1 MNLCSVELIRKYLE
15 KMIVFFGQD
24 AATFLIYIFLKTYLP
39 KSDVPQPGGLGFLR
53 ATFLKEKH
61 RKCPNKKYKFKIQGG
76 SRFLSTRWEQIL
88 VMEICRSVL
97 YVAV

>member
-24 AATFLIYIFLKTYLP
+24 VATFLIYRFLKTYLP

-53 ATFLKEKH
+53 ATFLKKT
-61 RKCPNKKYKFKIQGG
+61 RKCSKKNKNTKASGLKILVHRGAM
-76 SRFLSTRWEQIL
+76 RFL
-88 VMEICRSVL
+88 
-97 YVAV
+97 